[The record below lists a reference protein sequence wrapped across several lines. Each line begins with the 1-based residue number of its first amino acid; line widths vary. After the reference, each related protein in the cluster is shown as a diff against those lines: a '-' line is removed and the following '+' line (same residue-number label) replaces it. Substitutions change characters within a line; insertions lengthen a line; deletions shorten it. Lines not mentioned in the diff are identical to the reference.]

1 MLFYFHGANLA
12 LENKWDY
19 KIKDINTIVYFKIDS
34 YVVLMRFI
42 ESRMR
47 NLAIVNRNLPRF
59 DTTVS
64 IKATNK
70 TIVFVTLL
78 SGFHK
83 PIFFSINKTK
93 KCLPART
100 NKLNTNVFWYYT

>member
-1 MLFYFHGANLA
+1 MVLFYFHGAKMALSNAFHGANLA

-34 YVVLMRFI
+34 YVVIMRFI

-47 NLAIVNRNLPRF
+47 NLSIVNRNLLRF

-64 IKATNK
+64 FKAINK
-70 TIVFVTLL
+70 TAVFAALI

-83 PIFFSINKTK
+83 PIFFSL
-93 KCLPART
+93 C
-100 NKLNTNVFWYYT
+100 